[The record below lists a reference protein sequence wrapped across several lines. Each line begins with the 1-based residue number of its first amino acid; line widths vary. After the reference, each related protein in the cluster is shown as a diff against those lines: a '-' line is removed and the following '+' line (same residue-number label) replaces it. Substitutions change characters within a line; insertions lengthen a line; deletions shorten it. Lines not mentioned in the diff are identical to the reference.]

1 MKNLSARLF
10 SLLLFA
16 FAGAAHADWIEIT
29 LYDDGT
35 RVFAEPA
42 SVGKGA
48 DADTAELTHLVRWAA
63 PQQDDGLPAY
73 RSTVVRSA
81 YHCGEKLER
90 YLSSKSYAG
99 SMGDGPRVQIDET
112 AAERWTT
119 ISAASMEEKLWA
131 IACHRQ

>member
-81 YHCGEKLER
+81 YHSGEKLER

-99 SMGDGPRVQIDET
+99 SMGDGPRVQIDDH
-112 AAERWTT
+112 AAESWTT
-119 ISAASMEEKLWA
+119 ISPGSMEEKLWA
-131 IACHRQ
+131 VACHRP